1 MAKQTF
7 YFSHDYNARNDEK
20 ILELRSEFGAEG
32 YGIFWM
38 LVETMAENENSGIK
52 ASLLGGLSLGFG
64 VAKDRLNL
72 VIAKCLELK
81 LFHEDDGYYFSNRLL
96 SHKEYRKTLSQNGK
110 KGADLRWAGD
120 KGGDSVAIGTLMQ
133 SKVKETK
140 GKESKGNQKENK
152 KKKSAVF
159 CDLELGR
166 AYFTED
172 GTVFQELGV
181 EQKKL
186 LEEKKLK
193 YYEILEGEIF

>member
-72 VIAKCLELK
+72 VIGKCLELK
-81 LFHEDDGYYFSNRLL
+81 LFYEDDGYYFSNRLL
-96 SHKEYRKTLSQNGK
+96 SHKEYRKTLSENGK
-110 KGADLRWAGD
+110 KGAGLRWAGD
-120 KGGDSVAIGTLMQ
+120 RGGDSEAIAPPMQ
-133 SKVKETK
+133 SKGKETK
-140 GKESKGNQKENK
+140 GKETKGNKKENK

-186 LEEKKLK
+186 LEEKKIK

>member
-64 VAKDRLNL
+64 VVKDRLNL
-72 VIAKCLELK
+72 VISKCLELK
-81 LFHEDDGYYFSNRLL
+81 LFYEEDGYYFSNRLL
-96 SHKEYRKTLSQNGK
+96 SHKDYRKTLSENGK

-120 KGGDSVAIGTLMQ
+120 RGGNSEAIGPLMQ
-133 SKVKETK
+133 SKVKE
-140 GKESKGNQKENK
+140 SKVNKKENK

-166 AYFTED
+166 AYFTTD
-172 GTVFQELGV
+172 GAVFQELGV

-186 LEEKKLK
+186 LEEKKIK

>member
-38 LVETMAENENSGIK
+38 LVETMAENDNSGIK

-64 VAKDRLNL
+64 VAKDVLNS
-72 VIAKCLELK
+72 VIGKCLELK
-81 LFHEDDGYYFSNRLL
+81 LFHEEDGYYFSNRLL
-96 SHKEYRKTLSQNGK
+96 SHKEYRKTLSENGK
-110 KGADLRWAGD
+110 KGAGLRWGS
-120 KGGDSVAIGTLMQ
+120 DSEAIAPLMQ
-133 SKVKETK
+133 SKVKESK
-140 GKESKGNQKENK
+140 LKEIKEKNK

-186 LEEKKLK
+186 LEEKKIK
-193 YYEILEGEIF
+193 YYEITEGDIF

>member
-38 LVETMAENENSGIK
+38 LVETMAENDNSGIK

-64 VAKDRLNL
+64 VAKDILNS
-72 VIAKCLELK
+72 VIGKCLELK
-81 LFHEDDGYYFSNRLL
+81 LFHEEDGYYFSNRLL
-96 SHKEYRKTLSQNGK
+96 SHKEYRKTLSENGK
-110 KGADLRWAGD
+110 KGAGLRWGS
-120 KGGDSVAIGTLMQ
+120 DSEAIAPLMQ
-133 SKVKETK
+133 SKVKESK
-140 GKESKGNQKENK
+140 LKEIKEKNK

-186 LEEKKLK
+186 LEEKKIK
-193 YYEILEGEIF
+193 YYEITEGDIF

>member
-38 LVETMAENENSGIK
+38 LVETMAENDNSGIK

-64 VAKDRLNL
+64 VAKDVLNS
-72 VIAKCLELK
+72 VIGKCLELK
-81 LFHEDDGYYFSNRLL
+81 LFHEEDGYYFSNRLL
-96 SHKEYRKTLSQNGK
+96 SHKEYRKTLSENGK
-110 KGADLRWAGD
+110 KGAGLRWGS
-120 KGGDSVAIGTLMQ
+120 DSEAIAPLMQ
-133 SKVKETK
+133 SKVKESK
-140 GKESKGNQKENK
+140 LKEIKEKNK

-166 AYFTED
+166 A
-172 GTVFQELGV
+172 
-181 EQKKL
+181 
-186 LEEKKLK
+186 
-193 YYEILEGEIF
+193 